1 MLDQAS
7 RATNSKDLL
16 LRLGGFKINNCSQNS
31 KEVPNRLISGH
42 TLSSFCRRVEVSEI
56 TTTLPKLHSSS
67 NDMNLE
73 TSNILENVELFKADV
88 KQIYS
93 RKLKYSI
100 PSYFPMIDELCFVNF
115 LFRNLDEVLNS
126 NWSLE
131 SLTKP
136 EIRTLCMKLSH
147 LRSFIRNGER
157 RIPDELWRRSISATY
172 EVERL
177 FDSILVRCNALGY
190 LLFSLPSVLKE
201 IELINKEFVKLCG
214 SSLSLRSSRVAKTS
228 PLISTRFGNKV
239 VDEEPVGFEDDTEK
253 LMQLMRESA
262 EQDVISIVGI
272 HCWNARSW

>member
-1 MLDQAS
+1 MKHNLEVLNKKAVCSVDNTPDDIRKQL
-7 RATNSKDLL
+7 KDLQEAMGL
-16 LRLGGFKINNCSQNS
+16 HEPQSSMIDKEKELRGKLENGEQS
-31 KEVPNRLISGH
+31 KKVFTSKSPEYNEVPNRLISGH

-177 FDSILVRCNALGY
+177 LTLY
-190 LLFSLPSVLKE
+190 LSGVMLLDIFC
-201 IELINKEFVKLCG
+201 FH
-214 SSLSLRSSRVAKTS
+214 
-228 PLISTRFGNKV
+228 F
-239 VDEEPVGFEDDTEK
+239 PVF
-253 LMQLMRESA
+253 
-262 EQDVISIVGI
+262 
-272 HCWNARSW
+272 